1 MRMLLGVGLMLGMTC
16 AVAVAEDIDIKK
28 LMGTWRHEKEK
39 FDITFMKDGKLSVVG
54 VKGEEKITAK
64 GTYKVEKDKL
74 LLTVELDG
82 KEKSMTRIVTKL
94 TDTELV
100 SKEEGEERE
109 DTLVRVKGKK
119 KDKDKKDK

>member
-28 LMGTWRHEKEK
+28 LMGTWKHEKEK
-39 FDITFMKDGKLSVVG
+39 FEITFGKDGKLSVTG
-54 VKGEEKITAK
+54 TKGEEKFTAK

-74 LLTVELDG
+74 LFTVEFDG
-82 KEKSMTRIVTKL
+82 KEKSMTRIVSKL

-109 DTLVRVKGKK
+109 DTLVRVKGKEKKK
-119 KDKDKKDK
+119 KDKDK